1 MAVRWPV
8 NGCFEST
15 PCGWAE
21 RSGRAG
27 GGRRRARHCCLR
39 AMSGFEGMS
48 TQSAEAALAIAR
60 KEMAAAR
67 GAVAKHIDG
76 IKEEKAVKG
85 VQVDEDHAVHTA
97 LDPEI
102 YGADEIWN
110 QQMFTGGSPAE
121 LLKRACKNAIDPSV
135 LKLRSVGR
143 VFQSA
148 KGTAHPP

>member
-1 MAVRWPV
+1 M
-8 NGCFEST
+8 
-15 PCGWAE
+15 
-21 RSGRAG
+21 
-27 GGRRRARHCCLR
+27 R
-39 AMSGFEGMS
+39 AMSGFEGMRS

-102 YGADEIWN
+102 YGADELWN